1 MAMTTVAAVSQ
12 NNTPGNGA
20 PRAGRGQGMGGNRGP
35 GMGGPGMGQP
45 GGGRRPGVGGEV
57 TSVDAK
63 AGTIAVASRWDE
75 TLTVK
80 LATGA
85 KILARKDAT
94 IGDLKI
100 GDTIQV
106 SGVFSQLTAA
116 AIQSGELPDMPP
128 PMGGGRPGFGGPGM
142 GGPGEPG
149 GQGGQRG
156 FGGQG
161 GRRAQRGPGG
171 QGWQQGPV
179 GQENRRGPGGPD
191 DFGGGPGFPGGP
203 GGPDEMGGPGEDGP
217 PPPDAMQGASSTEK
231 GASHA
236 RDRRGVDN
244 TRSISAD
251 GPGRGARPA
260 DLEQDSESGPQD
272 DFDVAQGPPPPRF
285 GGRGGDDRMD
295 DGPMAGP
302 GGPRGE
308 GPMGGGLRGEGPM
321 GGGLRGDGPMGGG
334 PRGGGMMGGGGPRG
348 GMMGGGA
355 HLSGKITSVSPL
367 TIAINDRVSLTIKTD
382 AKTRVTKIVS
392 ESLGDIKKGD
402 RIFAMG
408 TFSKDVLTA
417 KSVSVNL
424 EP

>member
-1 MAMTTVAAVSQ
+1 MQRKMISLLGAAGLMAMTTVAAVSQ

-20 PRAGRGQGMGGNRGP
+20 PRAVRGQGMGGNRGP

-57 TSVDAK
+57 TAIDAK

-94 IGDLKI
+94 VGDLKV

-116 AIQSGELPDMPP
+116 AIQSGELPDMPR

-142 GGPGEPG
+142 GRPGEL
-149 GQGGQRG
+149 
-156 FGGQG
+156 GGQG

-171 QGWQQGPV
+171 QGWQQGPG
-179 GQENRRGPGGPD
+179 GQENRRGPD
-191 DFGGGPGFPGGP
+191 DFSGEPMGGPGFPGGP

-217 PPPDAMQGASSTEK
+217 PPPDAMQGASATEQ

-236 RDRRGVDN
+236 RDRRGADN
-244 TRSISAD
+244 TRSVSAD
-251 GPGRGARPA
+251 GPSRGARPA
-260 DLEQDSESGPQD
+260 DLEQAEEAGPQN

-285 GGRGGDDRMD
+285 GERGGDERMD
-295 DGPMAGP
+295 DGPMGGP

-308 GPMGGGLRGEGPM
+308 GPMGGGPQGEG
-321 GGGLRGDGPMGGG
+321 RMGGG

-348 GMMGGGA
+348 GMMGGSA

-367 TIAINDRVSLTIKTD
+367 TIAINDSVSLTIKTD

-417 KSVSVNL
+417 KSVTVNL